1 MLINSL
7 DTMESIVENND
18 SLSWD
23 GWTVVES
30 TPSSTAWSK
39 PGAAFVNGVWN
50 LVRRYEPTEKGW
62 NISSKLVGKN
72 VA

>member
-30 TPSSTAWSK
+30 TPSPTAWSK
-39 PGAAFVNGVWN
+39 PSAAFVNGVWN

-62 NISSKLVGKN
+62 DISSKLVGKN